1 MTAQIVTRCE
11 VYMSNEEQKM
21 LNKVTNWIE
30 ETLNCTDDCD
40 APELPEGIVEILT
53 DIYDDIVHLLEL
65 IPDEH

>member
-1 MTAQIVTRCE
+1 MRAQIVTRCE

-21 LNKVTNWIE
+21 LNKVTDWIE